1 MVEGSFHKRWMSRVH
16 EGEGTSVLLATA
28 WLFCL
33 LLGYFVIRPVRET
46 LGSLVEAGDLKY
58 LFYASFLTM
67 LAAVPAYGLLVNA
80 LSRRWLVRV
89 VYQAFAMCLVI
100 FWGFLRSDSE
110 VVQAWTAWILFVWI
124 SFFGVFATTVFWS
137 VLADLFS
144 SSQAKR
150 LFGFIAAGGTAGALV
165 GSLLTSQ
172 LAKLLTKDQFVLLPI
187 VVIELGLICAWMLER
202 QAAVLTQAESQ
213 SDVVESEETV
223 APSRS
228 GWLNALTHILR
239 SPYLQLIC
247 IFIFFVQFCG
257 TQMYFE
263 QAAIVKAAL
272 PTESDR
278 TQLFANI
285 DLATQILTL
294 VAQVF
299 LSSLIL
305 RFGGVAVALM
315 VLPAIYLG
323 SFSALAFN
331 SSLQVMVVAVV
342 IGRSAGYGITVP
354 AREVLF
360 TVVKRE
366 DKYKAKGFIDTVV
379 LRGSDAAS
387 ASAFTGLAGLGLR
400 TLNLC
405 LLPVVVIWL
414 FVSWRLGRL
423 QETLADSQEVPA
435 EESR

>member
-323 SFSALAFN
+323 RFSALAFN